1 VTKWTSTALSVTNK
15 YQSERSRR
23 PFENK
28 TLKTVIKCTSTAL
41 SVTES
46 FYFCILNFLNNY
58 MTANTLF
65 YIIIAI
71 IIINF
76 IVDKV
81 LDALNAK
88 HFNDALPKDLQ
99 DVYDETEYKKSQNY
113 KATNYKFGIIT
124 STFSIVLTLGFL
136 FFDGFEFV
144 DTIARSYSE
153 NPIII
158 ALIFFGII
166 MIGSD
171 IITTPFSYFSTF
183 VIEEKFGFN
192 KTTIKTFFI
201 DKLKGWLMIAIVGG
215 GIFALII
222 WFYNSTSQ
230 YFWLYAWGLVAVFT
244 IFMNMFYSRLIVP
257 LFNKQTP
264 LEEGT
269 LRDNISAY
277 AKTVG
282 FNLDKIF
289 VLNGSKRSTKANA
302 YFSGFGSEKRVTLYD
317 TLINDLD
324 EEEIVAVLAH
334 EVGHYKK
341 KHIIFNLLS
350 SILLT
355 GLTLYILS
363 LFISNPLL
371 SNALGVEIPSFHIG
385 LIAFGM
391 LYSPISEI
399 TGLIMNYFSR
409 VFEYQADDYAK
420 NTFKAE
426 PLITSLKKLSKN
438 SLSNL
443 TPHPAYVFM
452 HYSHP
457 TLLQRIKNLRK

>member
-1 VTKWTSTALSVTNK
+1 
-15 YQSERSRR
+15 
-23 PFENK
+23 
-28 TLKTVIKCTSTAL
+28 
-41 SVTES
+41 
-46 FYFCILNFLNNY
+46 

-76 IVDKV
+76 VVDKI
-81 LDALNAK
+81 LNALNAQ
-88 HFNDALPKDLQ
+88 HYNDALPKELI
-99 DVYDETEYKKSQNY
+99 DVYDEAEYKKSQDY

-124 STFSIVLTLGFL
+124 STFSIILTLGFL
-136 FFDGFEFV
+136 LLDGFEFV
-144 DTIARSYSE
+144 DNIARSYSE
-153 NPIII
+153 NPIVI

-166 MIGSD
+166 MICSD
-171 IITTPFSYFSTF
+171 ILTTPFSYYSTF
-183 VIEEKFGFN
+183 VIEERFGFN
-192 KTTIKTFFI
+192 KTTKKTFI
-201 DKLKGWLMIAIVGG
+201 LDKLKGWLMMIVLGG
-215 GIFALII
+215 GILALII
-222 WFYNSTSQ
+222 WFYQISGAQ
-230 YFWLYAWGLVAVFT
+230 FWLYAWALVAVVS

-264 LEEGT
+264 LEAGS
-269 LRDNISAY
+269 LREHISDY

-282 FNLDKIF
+282 FKLDKIF
-289 VLNGSKRSTKANA
+289 ILNGSKRSTKANA
-302 YFSGFGSEKRVTLYD
+302 YFSGFGREKRVTLYD

-324 EEEIVAVLAH
+324 AEEIVAVLAH

-341 KHIIFNLLS
+341 KHIIFNLVT

-363 LFISNPLL
+363 LFINNPLL
-371 SNALGVEIPSFHIG
+371 SNAIGVEIPSFHIG
-385 LIAFGM
+385 LIAFGL

-409 VFEYQADDYAK
+409 VFEYQADNYAK
-420 NTFKAE
+420 NTFKTE

-457 TLLQRIKNLRK
+457 TLLERIKNLRK